1 MRWHGGLSKYGD
13 AVLALLLCAG
23 FLAELRLAIVD
34 RPEVAAFAVLAT
46 APVAFRRRF
55 PLGSF
60 VALWVAMLYLTTLVG
75 RVPDTS
81 LVFFL
86 VFFVSLYS
94 LGAHGRGWAAWVS
107 GAFVVAGIVLFV
119 ATDGDPFAPADVLF
133 GAFLVGGPWA
143 AGLAIR
149 LRRERE
155 TDLTVRTVELEREQ
169 EERAR
174 EAVAAERTRIAR
186 ELHDVVSHAIA
197 VTVLQARGG
206 RRMLDVDADAVRE
219 AFTVIEHTN
228 AQALGDMRRLLSV
241 LRDDD
246 PAPANEPQ
254 PSLAS
259 LELLLD
265 QVRAA
270 GLTIELETAGDPAY
284 TPPGIGLSA
293 YRIVQ
298 EALTNVLKHA
308 PGSEVTVGVRCGGDD
323 IEVVV
328 SDDGAG
334 TASAPTT
341 GGGHSGHGL
350 IGMRERAA
358 VAGGD
363 FEAGPLPARGFRV
376 RARLPYEVGV

>member
-1 MRWHGGLSKYGD
+1 MRWRGGWRKYGD
-13 AVLALLLCAG
+13 VILAALLFAG
-23 FLAELRLAIVD
+23 LLAELRDEIPD
-34 RPEVAAFAVLAT
+34 RPEIAAFALLAT
-46 APVAFRRRF
+46 APLAYRRRF
-55 PLGSF
+55 ALGSF
-60 VALWVAMLYLTTLVG
+60 VAMWAAMLYLTTLVG
-75 RVPDTS
+75 RLADTS
-81 LVFFL
+81 LVFLL

-94 LGAHGRGWAAWVS
+94 LGAHARGLATWV
-107 GAFVVAGIVLFV
+107 GGLLVLTGIVLFV
-119 ATDGDPFAPADVLF
+119 ATDGDPFETADVLF
-133 GAFLVGGPWA
+133 GSVLVGGPWA

-155 TDLTVRTVELEREQ
+155 TDLTVRTAELERDRQEQ
-169 EERAR
+169 AR
-174 EAVAAERTRIAR
+174 LAVAAERTRIAR

-206 RRMLDVDADAVRE
+206 RRMLDLDANAVRE

-241 LRDDD
+241 LRDDH
-246 PAPANEPQ
+246 PAPASEPQ

-259 LELLLD
+259 LDVLLD

-270 GLTIELETAGDPAY
+270 GLTIELETTGDPAD

-308 PGSEVTVGVRCGGDD
+308 PGAEVTVGVRCGQDD
-323 IEVVV
+323 IEIMV

-334 TASAPTT
+334 MSTAVPAS
-341 GGGHSGHGL
+341 GGHGL

-363 FEAGPLPARGFRV
+363 FEAGPLSAHGFRV